1 MTKAYE
7 ANLERIRDGLVGL
20 KNEADITKFEPPKE
34 RFGDDLGPCKISA
47 SKFHRS
53 VASIALFHGDYYS
66 AMYNTTFLQILII
79 HWSPIDN
86 FDHA

>member
-34 RFGDDLGPCKISA
+34 RFGDD
-47 SKFHRS
+47 RS
-53 VASIALFHGDYYS
+53 WPL
-66 AMYNTTFLQILII
+66 
-79 HWSPIDN
+79 
-86 FDHA
+86 